1 MPPDRTHHPA
11 QEQHQQHSTA
21 QRFSEAINTGMP
33 MSSVGPTHPPSLERG
48 RACLTC
54 RRRRVKCDGAR
65 PVCGRCSKSARAHG
79 EDPTAFSCDYD
90 SQLKSS
96 KSTKETESI
105 AALAAEVAALKQQLA
120 DQRAYPQPEPAA
132 STSSS
137 SASTFRPPPT
147 PQADPRMQQQRQ
159 QQQQEPQQYH
169 HQQQQYQHAEG
180 ERADLAYQHYLQA
193 QAQASPSAAGGPSI
207 LDVAV
212 NYVQMTS
219 NLVTREGVD
228 PTNGRPLS
236 EQASGA
242 AAAPASS
249 SANMWALASSSQDG
263 LATPGSGEPERS
275 PMGTA
280 TAGHA
285 APTATGN
292 LSCGLA
298 DLAAA
303 ASPLYQLPSWSYGA
317 LTVSGYPSDL
327 PSMPIM
333 RRLVDVYFAKP
344 HLTTGLI
351 DEARFRASFAYPF
364 DDPRSPVACLLH
376 AMVATAAMM
385 VNEETFFADEPK
397 YWLYDGQ
404 GRSCSDYHAR
414 RAQEMLQ
421 SALHQGR
428 HLLQIVQA
436 SVLCV
441 FCAYTNARWSE
452 IWIQSAECSRL
463 AVCVDLIHVRA
474 ADPDAFGDER
484 DSAASSHQPGGRSA
498 STAPGGRDNTRSSSG
513 PKRQRRFKDK
523 SILHPTMDP
532 DELAE
537 RCAVFWFVFGQD
549 RMTSAASGWAA
560 TIDEEDVTT
569 LLPHP
574 LGAPDTSDDPLS
586 SPLCIHNPSFF
597 FANPPHL
604 VKRLQLHFK
613 AFVLLGRVTRFLQRA
628 PSPIGA
634 GYPRKPGDPDIRETS
649 EFRSLDRTISHFS
662 LSIPR
667 GLQYSYYAEQSL
679 LMEMTPLM
687 AWTIV
692 HVCVILMH
700 EPFCLAPTIDA
711 SDPSFKRC
719 LEAAKAIVA
728 SVHELSGSSFETGLL
743 YSFLNWL
750 WAIAGRTLVR
760 ALALASRRGD
770 LISASQLAQD
780 VQALITAMRANRSPV
795 GTVTAHNLQRL
806 LASPF
811 QVLNEAF
818 TGSGDYPHAEDS
830 AELAGGNGGG
840 RAGSRSSGTGTPA
853 ALDEMEELA
862 QAILKGAVGDSWG
875 FGTGTGDRGAFFP

>member
-1 MPPDRTHHPA
+1 MPPDRTHQPHEPQEA
-11 QEQHQQHSTA
+11 QHLTA
-21 QRFSEAINTGMP
+21 QRFSDALHTGMP
-33 MSSVGPTHPPSLERG
+33 MSSVGPAHAPSLERG

-65 PVCGRCSKSARAHG
+65 PVCGRCAKSARAHG
-79 EDPTAFSCDYD
+79 EDPSSFSCDYD
-90 SQLKSS
+90 AQLKTTKSSS
-96 KSTKETESI
+96 KEADSI
-105 AALAAEVAALKQQLA
+105 AALAAEVATLKQQLA
-120 DQRAYPQPEPAA
+120 QQRGHPPVEAGPSEPVA

-137 SASTFRPPPT
+137 SPSTTLRPPPT
-147 PQADPRMQQQRQ
+147 PQT
-159 QQQQEPQQYH
+159 EPSQP
-169 HQQQQYQHAEG
+169 HQQQHQQYYQPIQHVRQDAG
-180 ERADLAYQHYLQA
+180 
-193 QAQASPSAAGGPSI
+193 SGGPSM
-207 LDVAV
+207 LDAAV

-219 NLVTREGVD
+219 GLMTRAGMEPSNSDYHHPSDGA
-228 PTNGRPLS
+228 G
-236 EQASGA
+236 ASA
-242 AAAPASS
+242 ASA
-249 SANMWALASSSQDG
+249 SANMWALASVEQEGLVSGDSVHQALGSASAGDSSIPPAN
-263 LATPGSGEPERS
+263 LPS
-275 PMGTA
+275 
-280 TAGHA
+280 A
-285 APTATGN
+285 ASN
-292 LSCGLA
+292 LGPGLA

-317 LTVSGYPSDL
+317 LTISGYPSDL
-327 PSMPIM
+327 PSMAVM
-333 RRLVDVYFAKP
+333 RRLIDVYFAKP

-364 DDPRSPVACLLH
+364 DDPRSPVTCLLH
-376 AMVATAAMM
+376 AIVATAAMM

-414 RAQEMLQ
+414 RAREMLQ
-421 SALHQGR
+421 SSLHQGR
-428 HLLQIVQA
+428 QLLQIVQA

-441 FCAYTNARWSE
+441 FCAYTNARYSD

-474 ADPDAFGDER
+474 TDPDAFCDDRESPNSGSSDR
-484 DSAASSHQPGGRSA
+484 PGNGSA
-498 STAPGGRDNTRSSSG
+498 TSSSANQRAG
-513 PKRQRRFKDK
+513 DQQSSRPKRQRRFKDK
-523 SILHPTMDP
+523 SILHPTQDP

-549 RMTSAASGWAA
+549 RLTSAASGWACG
-560 TIDEEDVTT
+560 IDESDITT

-574 LGAPDTSDDPLS
+574 PGAPDTSEDPLG

-634 GYPRKPGDPDIRETS
+634 GYPLKPGDQDVRETPA
-649 EFRSLDRTISHFS
+649 FRSLDRTVSHFS

-687 AWTIV
+687 AFTIV

-711 SDPSFKRC
+711 SDLSFKRC

-728 SVHELSGSSFETGLL
+728 SVYELSGSSFETGLL

-750 WAIAGRTLVR
+750 WAVAGRTLVR

-818 TGSGDYPHAEDS
+818 TGTGDYPHADAS
-830 AELAGGNGGG
+830 DDTPCNTADDGNDNSSGGG
-840 RAGSRSSGTGTPA
+840 GAPSSTGGTPA
-853 ALDEMEELA
+853 NLNEMDELA
-862 QAILKGAVGDSWG
+862 QAILKGAVEESWG
-875 FGTGTGDRGAFFP
+875 FSDDRNAFFA

>member
-1 MPPDRTHHPA
+1 
-11 QEQHQQHSTA
+11 
-21 QRFSEAINTGMP
+21 
-33 MSSVGPTHPPSLERG
+33 
-48 RACLTC
+48 
-54 RRRRVKCDGAR
+54 
-65 PVCGRCSKSARAHG
+65 
-79 EDPTAFSCDYD
+79 
-90 SQLKSS
+90 
-96 KSTKETESI
+96 
-105 AALAAEVAALKQQLA
+105 
-120 DQRAYPQPEPAA
+120 
-132 STSSS
+132 
-137 SASTFRPPPT
+137 
-147 PQADPRMQQQRQ
+147 MQQQRQ

-574 LGAPDTSDDPLS
+574 LGAPDTVRFSRPRQKSLS
-586 SPLCIHNPSFF
+586 SRAYRR
-597 FANPPHL
+597 FAC
-604 VKRLQLHFK
+604 
-613 AFVLLGRVTRFLQRA
+613 RVTIPSARLCAFTTLHSFL
-628 PSPIGA
+628 PIRPISSSACSCISRRSSCSGA
-634 GYPRKPGDPDIRETS
+634 SLASYSARPL
-649 EFRSLDRTISHFS
+649 RSA
-662 LSIPR
+662 
-667 GLQYSYYAEQSL
+667 Q
-679 LMEMTPLM
+679 
-687 AWTIV
+687 
-692 HVCVILMH
+692 VILGNRAIRTFGKR
-700 EPFCLAPTIDA
+700 EPPRPRHL
-711 SDPSFKRC
+711 
-719 LEAAKAIVA
+719 
-728 SVHELSGSSFETGLL
+728 G
-743 YSFLNWL
+743 
-750 WAIAGRTLVR
+750 
-760 ALALASRRGD
+760 
-770 LISASQLAQD
+770 
-780 VQALITAMRANRSPV
+780 
-795 GTVTAHNLQRL
+795 GT
-806 LASPF
+806 S
-811 QVLNEAF
+811 
-818 TGSGDYPHAEDS
+818 
-830 AELAGGNGGG
+830 
-840 RAGSRSSGTGTPA
+840 
-853 ALDEMEELA
+853 
-862 QAILKGAVGDSWG
+862 
-875 FGTGTGDRGAFFP
+875 

>member
-11 QEQHQQHSTA
+11 QEQQQHSTA

-105 AALAAEVAALKQQLA
+105 AALAAEVAALRQQLA

-132 STSSS
+132 EFEPAASTSS

-147 PQADPRMQQQRQ
+147 PQADLHMQQQPQRQ
-159 QQQQEPQQYH
+159 QQQQQYH
-169 HQQQQYQHAEG
+169 QQQYQNAEG
-180 ERADLAYQHYLQA
+180 ERADLAYQQYLQA
-193 QAQASPSAAGGPSI
+193 QAHASPSAAGPNRGGPTI

-219 NLVTREGVD
+219 NLVTREGID

-249 SANMWALASSSQDG
+249 SANMWALASSSQDV
-263 LATPGSGEPERS
+263 
-275 PMGTA
+275 
-280 TAGHA
+280 
-285 APTATGN
+285 
-292 LSCGLA
+292 
-298 DLAAA
+298 
-303 ASPLYQLPSWSYGA
+303 LPSWSYGA

-376 AMVATAAMM
+376 AIVATAAMM

-474 ADPDAFGDER
+474 ADPDSFGDER
-484 DSAASSHQPGGRSA
+484 DSSAGCHQPGGGSA
-498 STAPGGRDNTRSSSG
+498 PTAPADRNGTRSSAG

-523 SILHPTMDP
+523 SILQPSMDP

-750 WAIAGRTLVR
+750 WAVAGRTLVR

-830 AELAGGNGGG
+830 AELAGGNSTG

-862 QAILKGAVGDSWG
+862 QAILKGAVGESWG
-875 FGTGTGDRGAFFP
+875 LGTGTGDRGAFFP

>member
-1 MPPDRTHHPA
+1 
-11 QEQHQQHSTA
+11 
-21 QRFSEAINTGMP
+21 
-33 MSSVGPTHPPSLERG
+33 
-48 RACLTC
+48 
-54 RRRRVKCDGAR
+54 
-65 PVCGRCSKSARAHG
+65 
-79 EDPTAFSCDYD
+79 
-90 SQLKSS
+90 
-96 KSTKETESI
+96 
-105 AALAAEVAALKQQLA
+105 
-120 DQRAYPQPEPAA
+120 
-132 STSSS
+132 
-137 SASTFRPPPT
+137 
-147 PQADPRMQQQRQ
+147 MQQQPQ
-159 QQQQEPQQYH
+159 QQQQQQH
-169 HQQQQYQHAEG
+169 HQQQYQHAEG
-180 ERADLAYQHYLQA
+180 ERADLAYQHYLQT
-193 QAQASPSAAGGPSI
+193 QAQASPSAAGPNRGGPTI

-219 NLVTREGVD
+219 NLVTREGID
-228 PTNGRPLS
+228 PTNGRPVS

-263 LATPGSGEPERS
+263 LATPGGQEPERS

-285 APTATGN
+285 ASTATGN

-376 AMVATAAMM
+376 AIVATAAMM

-474 ADPDAFGDER
+474 ADPDSFGDER
-484 DSAASSHQPGGRSA
+484 DSSAGCHQPGGGSA
-498 STAPGGRDNTRSSSG
+498 PTAPADRNGTRSSAG

-574 LGAPDTSDDPLS
+574 LGAPDTVRSRSRTVPVSKSLPSNRCRVTIPSARLYASTTLRSFSPIRPISSSACSSISRRSSCSAASPASYSVRPLRS
-586 SPLCIHNPSFF
+586 AQGIRGNRAIRTFGKRE
-597 FANPPHL
+597 PPHPC
-604 VKRLQLHFK
+604 H
-613 AFVLLGRVTRFLQRA
+613 
-628 PSPIGA
+628 
-634 GYPRKPGDPDIRETS
+634 
-649 EFRSLDRTISHFS
+649 
-662 LSIPR
+662 
-667 GLQYSYYAEQSL
+667 
-679 LMEMTPLM
+679 
-687 AWTIV
+687 
-692 HVCVILMH
+692 
-700 EPFCLAPTIDA
+700 
-711 SDPSFKRC
+711 
-719 LEAAKAIVA
+719 
-728 SVHELSGSSFETGLL
+728 
-743 YSFLNWL
+743 
-750 WAIAGRTLVR
+750 
-760 ALALASRRGD
+760 RRGT
-770 LISASQLAQD
+770 S
-780 VQALITAMRANRSPV
+780 
-795 GTVTAHNLQRL
+795 
-806 LASPF
+806 
-811 QVLNEAF
+811 
-818 TGSGDYPHAEDS
+818 
-830 AELAGGNGGG
+830 
-840 RAGSRSSGTGTPA
+840 
-853 ALDEMEELA
+853 
-862 QAILKGAVGDSWG
+862 
-875 FGTGTGDRGAFFP
+875 